1 MVTSPVAE
9 GQTLTLYAIWSPL
22 ASANP
27 AACRAPAGVS
37 YADGAACASAIAIPA
52 IAPGYYS
59 GRLADD
65 TGLYGLI
72 VGDDQAVGFI
82 RIDFDTGE
90 SLFSEAEV
98 IMLTDTAI
106 VVATEDGGAYWLLR

>member
-1 MVTSPVAE
+1 MTSPVAA
-9 GQTLTLYAIWSPL
+9 GQTLTLYAIWRPI
-22 ASANP
+22 ASASP
-27 AACRAPAGVS
+27 AVRRAPAG
-37 YADGAACASAIAIPA
+37 DIALGRAGQPGRTGQA
-52 IAPGYYS
+52 TGPGYYV
-59 GRLADD
+59 GRIADD